1 MNNIISKDGILY
13 YVVKELSNNMIL
25 IQEENKPA
33 CLILNREEMKGF
45 QDGNYDTI
53 NLPELSVE
61 LKGFV
66 DNNIKFSL
74 NNYQFVLDK
83 DFVKLPDNIKTDETF
98 SINSLMVSA
107 SDEV

>member
-1 MNNIISKDGILY
+1 MNNIISKDGVLY
-13 YVVKELSNNMIL
+13 YVIKELSDNMVL

-33 CLILNREEMKGF
+33 CLILNREKIKEF
-45 QDGNYDTI
+45 QDNNYDTI
-53 NLPELSVE
+53 KLPELSVE

-83 DFVKLPDNIKTDETF
+83 DFVKLPDNIKAGETF
-98 SINSLMVSA
+98 SINSLMVSV